1 MKTYETKAGTAQIIS
16 GRVYLNGTA
25 GVYAMIGKQRAF
37 ISLAGKPDLEAAF
50 PEVQA
55 GKVEDGHYVK
65 NGRIIRKQA
74 DMDRE
79 DSIN

>member
-37 ISLAGKPDLEAAF
+37 IGFAGKPDLEAAF
-50 PEVQA
+50 PEV
-55 GKVEDGHYVK
+55 GGGNVEAGHYVK
-65 NGRIIRKQA
+65 NGRIVRKSA
-74 DMDRE
+74 DMDRKF
-79 DSIN
+79 SRS